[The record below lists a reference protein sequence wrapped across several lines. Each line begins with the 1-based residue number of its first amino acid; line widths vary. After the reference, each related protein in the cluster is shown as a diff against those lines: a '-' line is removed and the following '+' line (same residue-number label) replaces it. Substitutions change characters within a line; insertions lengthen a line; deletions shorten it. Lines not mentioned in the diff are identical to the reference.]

1 LIYCSEYHC
10 SHWTAISGDQW
21 LGEAVILGVDGY
33 SDFKSTTTKCSSWP
47 STCWPWTATICGI
60 FRYLCRRL
68 ILPAFLRGACR
79 GKETRNSG
87 NDGRHSGL
95 EAAKKLV
102 IVSSNP
108 LLREGIPN
116 QGIVID
122 LPGSDEIAKMIQISN
137 GLFLSY
143 TVNEAQ
149 Q

>member
-1 LIYCSEYHC
+1 
-10 SHWTAISGDQW
+10 
-21 LGEAVILGVDGY
+21 
-33 SDFKSTTTKCSSWP
+33 
-47 STCWPWTATICGI
+47 
-60 FRYLCRRL
+60 
-68 ILPAFLRGACR
+68 
-79 GKETRNSG
+79 
-87 NDGRHSGL
+87 
-95 EAAKKLV
+95 V

-116 QGIVID
+116 QGVVID